1 MLAVARTKTRR
12 AGFKEGRLEA
22 LPFRDGWFDAAVAWL
37 VVHLV
42 DRPAAFGELRRVLR
56 PGGRLA
62 VVTFD
67 PAHFSG
73 FWLNRFFPSLERI
86 DRARFPDA
94 ETLVAELGAAGFTAR
109 LLRLSQRASLDRED
123 ALRRIRGHHISTF
136 DLLDEEEIRRGT
148 DQAERELSPVVD
160 YGVEW
165 LIALA
170 TAPSGRA
177 G

>member
-1 MLAVARTKTRR
+1 MLAVARSKTRR

-42 DRPAAFGELRRVLR
+42 DRPAAFAELRRVLG

-94 ETLVAELGAAGFTAR
+94 ETLVAELRTAGFPEAR

-123 ALRRIRGHHISTF
+123 ALRRIRGRHISTF

-148 DQAERELSPVVD
+148 QRAEREVPPVLD
-160 YGVEW
+160 YGIEW
-165 LIALA
+165 LIAVA
-170 TAPSGRA
+170 STTP
-177 G
+177 